1 MKGQTQLSQRYNV
14 LFGASLERRDEAA
27 ALLSQQR
34 WTLAMYVS
42 GLSVEALLQ
51 AHAVRNGAPRDA
63 KHDLS
68 KWLNKCPSAVVDAVK
83 ATAATEWSTLLVLWS
98 NELRYLSLDALI
110 GRLREIGAD
119 RGIKLGKEGHRSL
132 AKVMA
137 NRCVRSAAAVHD
149 KGMVLWQSPTTV

>member
-1 MKGQTQLSQRYNV
+1 MSGSKQLSRRPNV
-14 LFGASLERRDEAA
+14 LFDASLERREEAA
-27 ALLSQQR
+27 ELLSHQR

-42 GLSVEALLQ
+42 GASVEALLQ
-51 AHAVRNGAPRDA
+51 AHALRNGGAADA
-63 KHDLS
+63 RHDLGQ
-68 KWLNKCPSAVVDAVK
+68 WLNKCPSVLVDAVK
-83 ATAATEWSTLLVLWS
+83 DTAATEWSTLLGLWS

-137 NRCVRSAAAVHD
+137 SRCVRAAAAVHD
-149 KGMVLWQSPTTV
+149 KGMVLWQSPTTA